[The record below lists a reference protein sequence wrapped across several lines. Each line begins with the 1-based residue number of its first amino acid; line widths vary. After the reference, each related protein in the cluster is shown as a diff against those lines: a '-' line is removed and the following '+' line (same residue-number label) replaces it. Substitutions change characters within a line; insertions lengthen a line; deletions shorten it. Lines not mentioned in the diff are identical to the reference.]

1 MPGWAAGTS
10 SSKNLEL
17 CTLVDLVV
25 LEALTQTVALVL
37 ALSGAAALLMASTG
51 KFQKTKKKK
60 KNPSWD
66 FPGSPVTK
74 IPFFHCRGHRFNPW
88 LGN

>member
-37 ALSGAAALLMASTG
+37 ALSGAAVSLMASTG

-60 KNPSWD
+60 KKSLL
-66 FPGSPVTK
+66 GL
-74 IPFFHCRGHRFNPW
+74 PW
-88 LGN
+88 QSSD

>member
-10 SSKNLEL
+10 SSKNLGL

-37 ALSGAAALLMASTG
+37 ALSVAAASLMASTG

-60 KNPSWD
+60 KSLLG
-66 FPGSPVTK
+66 FPWHSSD
-74 IPFFHCRGHRFNPW
+74 
-88 LGN
+88 